1 MYKASKFSQFSRQ
14 ISKSFLYIFQRPHKY
29 ISNSLDNA
37 RVTTLANDNLT
48 QDDALK
54 HRYEVLENTY
64 STEYI
69 HYNDFIS
76 LGFKSTAQILAR
88 EISLDF
94 AIFFYLDLR
103 TETGLT
109 ARAYMRQ
116 LPQLGGETKVVIIGA
131 LEHMLTQ
138 AKKKLVSASNVALYI
153 GDVTA
158 LPPVIL

>member
-1 MYKASKFSQFSRQ
+1 MIPLAHFESIPPPLSTPR
-14 ISKSFLYIFQRPHKY
+14 KY

-54 HRYEVLENTY
+54 HRYEVLENMY

-69 HYNDFIS
+69 HYHNFIG
-76 LGFKSTAQILAR
+76 LGFKSTAQILSR

-94 AIFFYLDLR
+94 AVSSYLDFG
-103 TETGLT
+103 TGTGLT
-109 ARAYMRQ
+109 ARACIRQ
-116 LPQLGGETKVVIIGA
+116 LPQLGAETKVVIIDA
-131 LEHMLTQ
+131 LKHMLTQ
-138 AKKKLVSASNVALYI
+138 AKKKLESASNVALYI